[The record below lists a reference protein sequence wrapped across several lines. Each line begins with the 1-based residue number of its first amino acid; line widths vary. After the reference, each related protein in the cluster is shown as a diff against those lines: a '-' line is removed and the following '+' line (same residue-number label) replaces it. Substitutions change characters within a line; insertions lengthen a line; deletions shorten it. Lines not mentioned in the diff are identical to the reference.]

1 MNEEPLLF
9 QDKTFRRI
17 VVASTG
23 LGIAFMLASLA
34 ALQFG
39 KAQSLRF
46 QWHWS
51 IAVVILLGLYWN
63 ARFWRIIWQAQEA
76 PTLNFR
82 REMTF
87 AFTMLFALGFATF
100 LYPMRFVSPEH
111 HLSISGG
118 LVTAIIFL
126 GVTATLIIKTG
137 RAFMAADAAEARRST
152 SLS

>member
-1 MNEEPLLF
+1 MNEFPSLTE
-9 QDKTFRRI
+9 DKTFRRI

-39 KAQSLRF
+39 KAEGLRF

-63 ARFWRIIWQAQEA
+63 SRFWRIIWQAQE
-76 PTLNFR
+76 PTPNLR
-82 REMTF
+82 RKITF
-87 AFTMLFALGFATF
+87 AFTMLFALGLATF

-111 HLSISGG
+111 HLSISSG

-126 GVTATLIIKTG
+126 GITAALIVKMG
-137 RAFMAADAAEARRST
+137 RAFMAADAAEARRSIP
-152 SLS
+152 LS